1 MKRTTL
7 LLTLALSLSPMLASA
22 GGTVRFGSAKASAV
36 KLESAQIL
44 IKGTSSLH
52 DWQVEGSTVNGSIS
66 TDPSTWLAAGNSPAS
81 ISVSIPVSSIKS
93 DHSRMD
99 RIMRDALKS
108 DKNPDITYQ
117 LSSAARTSGTG
128 DSFVVHTNGKLTIAG
143 ATHDMVMDVT
153 ALRTSDRHY
162 VLTGEVPIRMTD
174 YGFKPPVAMLGTL
187 KTGNDV
193 KVSFRWVVERI
204 E

>member
-1 MKRTTL
+1 MRRNTL
-7 LLTLALSLSPMLASA
+7 LLTLALSLSPMLVSA
-22 GGTVRFGSAKASAV
+22 AGTVKFGPVKPSAV
-36 KLESAQIL
+36 KLESTQIL

-66 TDPSTWLAAGNSPAS
+66 ADPATWRIAGDGTANLSA
-81 ISVSIPVSSIKS
+81 SIPVSSIKS
-93 DHSRMD
+93 EHARMD
-99 RIMRDALKS
+99 RIMRDTLKS
-108 DKNPDITYQ
+108 AKNPDITYQ
-117 LSSAARTSGTG
+117 LTSASRTSGSG

-143 ATHDMVMDVT
+143 TTRDLVMDVT
-153 ALRTSDRHY
+153 ATHTNDKRYTM
-162 VLTGEVPIRMTD
+162 TGEVPIRMTD

-187 KTGNDV
+187 RTGNDV